1 MCNISNHFDLCV
13 CLLARVCMCVFVS
26 SSCVY
31 VCVSV
36 CRSCACVGHQG
47 GRQCWLLEEETLV
60 AVKEEST
67 Y

>member
-1 MCNISNHFDLCV
+1 
-13 CLLARVCMCVFVS
+13 MCVFVS

-36 CRSCACVGHQG
+36 CRSCVCVGHQG
-47 GRQCWLLEEETLV
+47 GRQFGLLEEETLV